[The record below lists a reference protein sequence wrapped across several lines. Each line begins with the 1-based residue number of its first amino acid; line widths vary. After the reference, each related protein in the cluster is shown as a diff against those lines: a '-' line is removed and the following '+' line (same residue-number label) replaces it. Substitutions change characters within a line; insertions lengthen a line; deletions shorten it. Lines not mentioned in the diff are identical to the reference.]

1 MARCVKR
8 KKRKKL
14 PIVIAAL
21 LLFAALCFLYVR
33 LTVSPILKTVSA
45 EEIRAITTNAVNEA
59 VLKVLEETPAYADM
73 VVIGYDN
80 ENNINSI
87 RVKASVVN
95 ALVQKSTMES
105 QERISDIG
113 MQGIDIP
120 LGSLSG
126 IMSLAGKGPDINL
139 KVVPVGSVTAQLCSE
154 FKAAGINQTNHRIYL
169 KLSANVS
176 IIVPGSNNVVNTVTE
191 VMIIDSIIVGKIPDT
206 YLNSTST
213 QDMMDLIP

>member
-1 MARCVKR
+1 
-8 KKRKKL
+8 
-14 PIVIAAL
+14 
-21 LLFAALCFLYVR
+21 
-33 LTVSPILKTVSA
+33 
-45 EEIRAITTNAVNEA
+45 
-59 VLKVLEETPAYADM
+59 
-73 VVIGYDN
+73 
-80 ENNINSI
+80 
-87 RVKASVVN
+87 
-95 ALVQKSTMES
+95 
-105 QERISDIG
+105 
-113 MQGIDIP
+113 
-120 LGSLSG
+120 
-126 IMSLAGKGPDINL
+126 MSLAGKGPDINL